1 MDLPSSLALARVGS
15 DVLEA
20 TEDLE
25 GGVTLNAV
33 VLAEVGL
40 LSAVDLGES
49 DVLLL
54 EGSGSLLVL
63 GGEGL
68 AVTAPGSEDCRE
80 ILSVAVR
87 FERDGLDQDLHS
99 ARTRSLDLTNS
110 SKVSLVSCL
119 TSESAAEA

>member
-1 MDLPSSLALARVGS
+1 MNLPSSLALARVGS

-25 GGVTLNAV
+25 GGVTLNTV

-68 AVTAPGSEDCRE
+68 AVTAPGSEDCRGV
-80 ILSVAVR
+80 LSVAVR
-87 FERDGLDQDLHS
+87 LEKRDLD
-99 ARTRSLDLTNS
+99 
-110 SKVSLVSCL
+110 
-119 TSESAAEA
+119 

>member
-1 MDLPSSLALARVGS
+1 MTSVDLPSSLALAGVGS

-54 EGSGSLLVL
+54 EGSSSLLVL
-63 GGEGL
+63 GGECL
-68 AVTAPGSEDCRE
+68 AVAAPGSEDCRRDLLAADGDGSWAE
-80 ILSVAVR
+80 CQSRLTLSKDEVVV
-87 FERDGLDQDLHS
+87 LDE
-99 ARTRSLDLTNS
+99 
-110 SKVSLVSCL
+110 LVKGVL
-119 TSESAAEA
+119 GQLGNI